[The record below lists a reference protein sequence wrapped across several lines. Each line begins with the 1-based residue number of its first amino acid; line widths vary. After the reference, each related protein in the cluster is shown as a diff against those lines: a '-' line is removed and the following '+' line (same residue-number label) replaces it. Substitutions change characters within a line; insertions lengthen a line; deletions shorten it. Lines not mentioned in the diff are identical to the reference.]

1 VQGHGARALG
11 ARAGGAAVGCGGT
24 TAATVTTYT
33 CSQGWKKT
41 RVLKKPSP
49 VVLGFLFFFCFFF
62 VFFGVW
68 GFFWVFWVF
77 FSILAQKRGFLRFF
91 QFQEYF

>member
-49 VVLGFLFFFCFFF
+49 VVFGFLFFLFFFCFFWGF
-62 VFFGVW
+62 GVFFGFF
-68 GFFWVFWVF
+68 GFF
-77 FSILAQKRGFLRFF
+77 FLYLPRREDF
-91 QFQEYF
+91 